1 MTTTS
6 TAPIA
11 RTLFAALGLLALAG
25 AAQAESYRVSARV
38 TGVEPFYR
46 TVQASEPVRRCH
58 NVEVPVYGTR
68 RGGSSGD
75 VLAGALIGG
84 AIGNQFG
91 SGSGKDAMTVL
102 GAILGADAAGSQPRQ
117 VITGYTTERV
127 CETVD
132 EVRESREVAGYRVS
146 YRWNGLEGQ
155 TETTRRYRVGEQIN
169 VEVTLR

>member
-1 MTTTS
+1 MTKIRNAPLVRALVA
-6 TAPIA
+6 TA
-11 RTLFAALGLLALAG
+11 GLVVLAG
-25 AAQAESYRVSARV
+25 AAQAENYRVSARV

-46 TVQASEPVRRCH
+46 TVEAREPVQRCR

-102 GAILGADAAGSQPRQ
+102 GAILGADAAGRQPRQ
-117 VITGYTTERV
+117 VITGYATERV
-127 CETVD
+127 CETVHQT
-132 EVRESREVAGYRVS
+132 RAAREVAGYVVS

-155 TETTRRYRVGEQIN
+155 TETTRRYRVGERIDID
-169 VEVTLR
+169 VTLR